1 MEETENKSEHQN
13 DYDLSKPLTAT
24 TGLRQGLTSYGD
36 AHFSLFL
43 RKVFIKAAGYGEDA
57 LSRPIIGIINTY
69 SAFNPCHA
77 NIPQLLE
84 AVKRGVHLHGG
95 LAIEFPTISIH
106 ESFASPTSMYLRN
119 LMAMDTEEM
128 IKAQPVDAVVAIG
141 GCDKTVPAQL
151 MGGISANKVVL
162 PLVTGPMMPGSNRG
176 VRVGACTDCRSQWAA
191 YRAGEIDMEDI
202 AAVNEELAPTGGTC
216 GVMGTAST
224 MACVTVALGLMPFD
238 GASAA
243 AVSSARLRIAEQTGA
258 NAVAAAAA
266 QRLPQSILTKESF
279 LNAITVLQA
288 IGGSTN
294 AVVHLMAIVNRHP
307 DVAGSIT
314 LETFD
319 EVGRKTPLLVDL
331 KPSGENYGVGP
342 IGNPGMP
349 EAGVIPIPRKLGAQ
363 GVKDMLRI
371 SDGRMSGTAGGTIV
385 LHISPE
391 SALPD
396 SVFGCVEDGDLIECD
411 VEKRLLR
418 LHVSDEELAHRI
430 AVRSAAKRKEDH
442 GTKRIRG
449 KQRGYRGL
457 YERCVNQAEEG
468 ADFDFLTASAMV
480 VKGSGRRSKLTGL
493 AESRTRQRCG
503 EQQIDGSSTR
513 QHHTHTMS
521 RTSTFSRAVGHL
533 ATPNVSSTTCRSCQL
548 RLSAA
553 SQQRQLQTSA
563 TRPAIT
569 DRFKSVFGGKKKNEE
584 TTDVATTNA
593 AKLVK
598 ASRKPE
604 TPGWYLPK
612 ENLPEEWAKTPKED
626 KEYVMATEGKD
637 LERVGSE
644 KWLEQQYDDKP
655 KYKGWA
661 RVQKANGLTPKEAE
675 EQVLKAAK
683 EAGLTVDQEGL
694 DFALTEAKQKFK
706 LTKALRAT
714 TKMQIPDIIMHRA
727 STLKD
732 FQQAILFKPK
742 PKKLSFALLDNPELM
757 ANKNIQVRGG
767 RQTSVHKDRA
777 VGRWKV
783 IEEELVNR
791 GLPVFG
797 HGIKADRGF
806 QAEELKD

>member
-1 MEETENKSEHQN
+1 MDNAENKVDPQN
-13 DYDLSKPLTAT
+13 DYDLSKPLDAT

-84 AVKRGVHLHGG
+84 AVKRGVQLHGG

-202 AAVNEELAPTGGTC
+202 AAVNEELAPTSGTC

-224 MACVTVALGLMPFD
+224 MACVTVALGLMPLD
-238 GASAA
+238 SATA
-243 AVSSARLRIAEQTGA
+243 PAVSSARLRIAERTGA

-319 EVGRKTPLLVDL
+319 EVGKKTPLLVDL
-331 KPSGENYGVGP
+331 KPSGDNYMTDFHNAGGMLALLHTLKPLLHLEAKTINGKTLGEELEATPFKSFKYSSELIRPLSNPLYPKSALVVLRGNLAPRGAVMKAAASKERSLLSHTGRAVVFKNTADMAQRIDDPNLPVTKDSVLVLQGVGP

-411 VEKRLLR
+411 VEQRLLR

-430 AVRSAAKRKEDH
+430 AVRSAAKKKEEY
-442 GTKRIRG
+442 GTKRIHG

-468 ADFDFLTASAMV
+468 ADFDFLTA
-480 VKGSGRRSKLTGL
+480 
-493 AESRTRQRCG
+493 
-503 EQQIDGSSTR
+503 
-513 QHHTHTMS
+513 
-521 RTSTFSRAVGHL
+521 
-533 ATPNVSSTTCRSCQL
+533 
-548 RLSAA
+548 
-553 SQQRQLQTSA
+553 
-563 TRPAIT
+563 
-569 DRFKSVFGGKKKNEE
+569 
-584 TTDVATTNA
+584 
-593 AKLVK
+593 
-598 ASRKPE
+598 
-604 TPGWYLPK
+604 
-612 ENLPEEWAKTPKED
+612 
-626 KEYVMATEGKD
+626 
-637 LERVGSE
+637 
-644 KWLEQQYDDKP
+644 
-655 KYKGWA
+655 
-661 RVQKANGLTPKEAE
+661 
-675 EQVLKAAK
+675 
-683 EAGLTVDQEGL
+683 AGPT
-694 DFALTEAKQKFK
+694 
-706 LTKALRAT
+706 
-714 TKMQIPDIIMHRA
+714 
-727 STLKD
+727 
-732 FQQAILFKPK
+732 
-742 PKKLSFALLDNPELM
+742 
-757 ANKNIQVRGG
+757 
-767 RQTSVHKDRA
+767 
-777 VGRWKV
+777 
-783 IEEELVNR
+783 
-791 GLPVFG
+791 
-797 HGIKADRGF
+797 
-806 QAEELKD
+806 